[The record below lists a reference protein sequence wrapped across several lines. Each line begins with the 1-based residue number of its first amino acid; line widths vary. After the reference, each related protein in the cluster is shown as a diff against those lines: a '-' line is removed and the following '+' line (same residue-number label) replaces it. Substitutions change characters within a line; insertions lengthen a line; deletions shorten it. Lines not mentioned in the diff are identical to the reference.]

1 MESIRIIQSILTDF
15 YLIVINLKDARYWV
29 YEVQEREKEAADFVG
44 KKTLPV
50 LLTSLAGFYTLN
62 IH

>member
-15 YLIVINLKDARYWV
+15 YLIVINLKDARFWV

-44 KKTLPV
+44 KKPYQF
-50 LLTSLAGFYTLN
+50 S
-62 IH
+62 